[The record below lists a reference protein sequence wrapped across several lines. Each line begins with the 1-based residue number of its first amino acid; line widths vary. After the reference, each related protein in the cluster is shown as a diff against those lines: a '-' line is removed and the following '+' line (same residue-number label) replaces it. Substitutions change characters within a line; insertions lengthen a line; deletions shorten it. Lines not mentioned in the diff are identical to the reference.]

1 MVKKIESQPY
11 EDPHDDEEQRIAKM
25 SAYPTSGMV
34 NPDITSSGNSDSE
47 EGASLEGSRDS
58 TDVTSESTEAG
69 KGMVRIK
76 MLTDLPTA
84 IMDSG
89 GNELELMQGDV
100 EFCEADFASGLIAAG
115 FAEDAS
121 IA

>member
-1 MVKKIESQPY
+1 VVKKVESEPY
-11 EDPHDDEEQRIAKM
+11 EDPDDDDEQRIAKM

-34 NPDITSSGNSDSE
+34 KPDITNSGESDSE
-47 EGASLEGSRDS
+47 EGVSLEVSGDS
-58 TDVTSESTEAG
+58 TDVTSQTTGADE
-69 KGMVRIK
+69 GMIRIK

-84 IMDSG
+84 IMDTA
-89 GNELELMQGDV
+89 GNELELMEGDV
-100 EFCEADFASGLIAAG
+100 EFCEAVFASGLIAAG